1 MTHSYNVEQLI
12 KMMQTY
18 KRYKQLI
25 KMMQTYKRYK

>member
-1 MTHSYNVEQLI
+1 MTHAYNVEQLI
-12 KMMQTY
+12 KMMLTY